1 MCPVGKD
8 AEQLEGLQMN
18 VTSVTCEKEVKGIDL
33 FSADKIKRRWSSN
46 F

>member
-1 MCPVGKD
+1 MSCVGKD
-8 AEQLEGLQMN
+8 TEQLDGLQMN

-33 FSADKIKRRWSSN
+33 FSADKIKRKQRSN